1 MVFFRKVEIIK
12 EGGGRRF
19 NPKIVDAFLIAAKD
33 SWAESM
39 RAVE

>member
-1 MVFFRKVEIIK
+1 MIFFGKVEIIK

-19 NPKIVDAFLIAAKD
+19 NPKIIDAFLIVVED

-39 RAVE
+39 RAAG